1 MCNAQ
6 WYDIFQIIAIVTEQI
21 VVIWPG
27 ILLSE
32 KINKPWKIMDLKYIN
47 IMKVWIEWTRYVF
60 LGD

>member
-47 IMKVWIEWTRYVF
+47 IMKVWI
-60 LGD
+60 

>member
-47 IMKVWIEWTRYVF
+47 IMKGMCFWEISWSKT
-60 LGD
+60 